1 MALGQAENDLTLETV
16 FVQNEAM
23 LFADV
28 GDGTALMDIDRG
40 EYFQYESVGSRI
52 WELIDGKATVAQ
64 ICAQLTE
71 EYDVDR
77 ATCEQQTMAFLGKL
91 QELNHANPV

>member
-1 MALGQAENDLTLETV
+1 MSHANSDLTLDTV

-40 EYFQYESVGSRI
+40 EYFQYEAVGSRI

-77 ATCEQQTMAFLGKL
+77 ETCEQQTMAFLGKL
-91 QELNHANPV
+91 QELNHAKPV